1 MKWFNKN
8 HPNCEMALVRKGI
21 ISWIEFR
28 FEDRKKGD
36 NQLVSEQCGDNYEVQ
51 TQTEDIE
58 LPELL
63 PPHRSTHQEVPQRD
77 EEESIDMV
85 IENQKVDSLTK

>member
-28 FEDRKKGD
+28 FEDRKNGD
-36 NQLVSEQCGDNYEVQ
+36 N
-51 TQTEDIE
+51 
-58 LPELL
+58 
-63 PPHRSTHQEVPQRD
+63 
-77 EEESIDMV
+77 
-85 IENQKVDSLTK
+85 